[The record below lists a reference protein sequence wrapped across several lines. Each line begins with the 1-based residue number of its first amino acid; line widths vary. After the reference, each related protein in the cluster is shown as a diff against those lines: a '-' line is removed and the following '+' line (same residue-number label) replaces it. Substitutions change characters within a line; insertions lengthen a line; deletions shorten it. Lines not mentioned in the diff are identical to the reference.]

1 LGIAAYA
8 RLLKREFL
16 LPDKMYEEISRKGIR
31 VLASKKY
38 KLGIFAYISLKLK
51 LIRMRYTSLMQQ
63 EAYVAKNLTNLAINP
78 NSPYNPSDYRFKDF
92 VRLLTRT
99 PQKVLKVI
107 F

>member
-1 LGIAAYA
+1 
-8 RLLKREFL
+8 
-16 LPDKMYEEISRKGIR
+16 MYEEISRKGIR

-78 NSPYNPSDYRFKDF
+78 NSPLIQAIID
-92 VRLLTRT
+92 
-99 PQKVLKVI
+99 LKI
-107 F
+107 L